1 MEYQI
6 DDKQLDASVF
16 LSLVNQVWPNDYD
29 VKQTEKALAAFASLQ
44 MDISSARS
52 PSCSSLN
59 DLLFLCEMKRS
70 SSIRSSNGL
79 EHSGGSFSMNEH
91 FDDDHNGL

>member
-44 MDISSARS
+44 MDISSAR
-52 PSCSSLN
+52 
-59 DLLFLCEMKRS
+59 
-70 SSIRSSNGL
+70 
-79 EHSGGSFSMNEH
+79 
-91 FDDDHNGL
+91 

>member
-52 PSCSSLN
+52 PSCSS
-59 DLLFLCEMKRS
+59 FLR
-70 SSIRSSNGL
+70 IRSEDPLTLAKLVSL
-79 EHSGGSFSMNEH
+79 VYSCYCQKQQRSVR
-91 FDDDHNGL
+91 LLALA

>member
-29 VKQTEKALAAFASLQ
+29 VKQTERRWLPSHPYRWIFLRHDHRAAH
-44 MDISSARS
+44 
-52 PSCSSLN
+52 PSCVS
-59 DLLFLCEMKRS
+59 EAR
-70 SSIRSSNGL
+70 IR
-79 EHSGGSFSMNEH
+79 
-91 FDDDHNGL
+91 

>member
-1 MEYQI
+1 MKYQI

-52 PSCSSLN
+52 SSCSS
-59 DLLFLCEMKRS
+59 FLR
-70 SSIRSSNGL
+70 IRSEDPLTLAKLVSL
-79 EHSGGSFSMNEH
+79 VCSCYCRKQQRSVQS
-91 FDDDHNGL
+91 LALA

>member
-16 LSLVNQVWPNDYD
+16 LLLVNQVWPNDYD

-52 PSCSSLN
+52 PSCSS
-59 DLLFLCEMKRS
+59 FLR
-70 SSIRSSNGL
+70 IRSEDPLTLAKLVSL
-79 EHSGGSFSMNEH
+79 VCSCYCRKQQRSVRS
-91 FDDDHNGL
+91 LALA

>member
-52 PSCSSLN
+52 PSC
-59 DLLFLCEMKRS
+59 
-70 SSIRSSNGL
+70 
-79 EHSGGSFSMNEH
+79 
-91 FDDDHNGL
+91 

>member
-52 PSCSSLN
+52 PSCSS
-59 DLLFLCEMKRS
+59 FLR
-70 SSIRSSNGL
+70 IRSEDPLTLAKLVSL
-79 EHSGGSFSMNEH
+79 VCSCYYRKQQRSVRS
-91 FDDDHNGL
+91 LALA

>member
-6 DDKQLDASVF
+6 DDKRLDASVF

-52 PSCSSLN
+52 PSCSS
-59 DLLFLCEMKRS
+59 FLC
-70 SSIRSSNGL
+70 IRSEDPLTLAKLVSL
-79 EHSGGSFSMNEH
+79 VCSCYCRKQQRSVRS
-91 FDDDHNGL
+91 LALA